1 MKAKV
6 DWAGGLRFIGGTEG
20 GQSVLM
26 EASAAEGEV
35 RVGASPMEV
44 VLIGMGGC
52 SSYDVVS
59 ILKKMRQPV
68 LDVSCAMEAERADA
82 VPAVFEK
89 VHMAFTV
96 TGDVAQAKAEEA
108 VRLSVEKYCSASK
121 MIGKTAEI
129 TTSVTVVPASGD

>member
-1 MKAKV
+1 MSMKAKV
-6 DWAGGLRFIGGTEG
+6 DWAGGLRFIGGTES
-20 GQSVLM
+20 GQSILM

-44 VLIGMGGC
+44 VLMGMGGC

-68 LDVSCAMEAERADA
+68 EDVSCAMEAERADA

-96 TGDVAQAKAEEA
+96 KGDVALAKAEEA
-108 VRLSVEKYCSASK
+108 VALSGEKYCSASRMLEK
-121 MIGKTAEI
+121 SAEI
-129 TTSVTVVPASGD
+129 TFETRVEAAN